1 MLAAKTNN
9 VEAVEMML
17 NGDANPNIA
26 DEKSRT
32 ALTYAI
38 IAENI
43 KSIEILILKTNSFL
57 NVSLEKLAESNL
69 TSPIIQIAVK
79 EIISSCKEYFILF
92 FNRVSIFGNADW
104 LKWLLDMFPE
114 FVPEFLE
121 ETIEN
126 VVMSDDPE
134 ACKIIFEKFKNFCS
148 REELHRIF
156 QLALMRGKRKVIETL
171 RIKIPPKC
179 KSRGFRL
186 RSDIYSFV
194 IKSEEF
200 PYQDNIGKIVNKW
213 LRKER
218 NDIWVSLE
226 DLLLEM
232 KAPTVHYEDDSNKSS
247 STCPQECSQK
257 RKCLRIR
264 QTGRLIKDILKEMSK
279 KYI

>member
-92 FNRVSIFGNADW
+92 FNRVSIFGNVDW
-104 LKWLLDMFPE
+104 LKWLL
-114 FVPEFLE
+114 
-121 ETIEN
+121 
-126 VVMSDDPE
+126 S
-134 ACKIIFEKFKNFCS
+134 
-148 REELHRIF
+148 
-156 QLALMRGKRKVIETL
+156 
-171 RIKIPPKC
+171 
-179 KSRGFRL
+179 
-186 RSDIYSFV
+186 
-194 IKSEEF
+194 
-200 PYQDNIGKIVNKW
+200 
-213 LRKER
+213 
-218 NDIWVSLE
+218 
-226 DLLLEM
+226 
-232 KAPTVHYEDDSNKSS
+232 
-247 STCPQECSQK
+247 
-257 RKCLRIR
+257 
-264 QTGRLIKDILKEMSK
+264 
-279 KYI
+279 